1 MIDLRAI
8 AVSVVAALL
17 FASANILTKRS
28 LGPGCAHVMV
38 WVSVLAVG
46 GFVCFRLACKEHGLG
61 ITSAVVDSLI
71 TLVTVGWAVLVL
83 RERLTT
89 LQHTGLA
96 FVVVGLVLVHGPW
109 SGYGSCGESAPSVGA
124 QSSPRK

>member
-1 MIDLRAI
+1 MIDLRAF
-8 AVSVVAALL
+8 ALSVVAALL
-17 FASANILTKRS
+17 FAGANILTKRS

-46 GFVCFRLACKEHGLG
+46 GFVCFRFACKEYGLG

-71 TLVTVGWAVLVL
+71 TLVTVGWALFVL

-89 LQHTGLA
+89 LQHVGLA
-96 FVVVGLVLVHGPW
+96 LVVVGLVLVHGPW
-109 SGYGSCGESAPSVGA
+109 SGHGVDGGSPPSTGDTN
-124 QSSPRK
+124 SPRK

>member
-28 LGPGCAHVMV
+28 LGPGCAHMMV
-38 WVSVLAVG
+38 WVSALAVG
-46 GFVCFRLACKEHGLG
+46 GFVCFRFACKEHGLG

-71 TLVTVGWAVLVL
+71 TLVTVGWAVFVL

-96 FVVVGLVLVHGPW
+96 FIVVGLVLVHGPW
-109 SGYGSCGESAPSVGA
+109 SGCGSDGESPASIGDAPS
-124 QSSPRK
+124 PRR